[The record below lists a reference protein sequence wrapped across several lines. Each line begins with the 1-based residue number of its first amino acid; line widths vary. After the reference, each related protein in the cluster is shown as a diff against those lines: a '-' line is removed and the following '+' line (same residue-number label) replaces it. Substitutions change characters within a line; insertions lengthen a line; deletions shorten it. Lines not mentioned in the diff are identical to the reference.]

1 MVGETEVRRSGR
13 RTIRPVEYWNFEKP
27 EDVISDKIIYKLS
40 DLTRCSIYD
49 EMSTKYCHEVSS
61 ALSQSSKK
69 KTTVSRISKSAHV
82 TNSHG
87 RVRHRGKLKASSIS
101 ALSKSQS
108 TIPKKTTHKAGSNL
122 NEKDIHHPVVQEHIS
137 SKSEKEKKQVHEL
150 QEEANNKNFSSEIST
165 LESDWLPY
173 NPRGQRDIPRLDLLT
188 LKNSSI
194 NGTQDQTTFEQPS
207 FQNIISSTFINTH
220 SISHQGKHAAVTVP
234 VQHMSENINSG
245 IFKVPR
251 LPSNT
256 LAVKNSTINLLSMA
270 SIPEESSLLEATES
284 EVPSQVCP
292 SKENPLTNTLNQTI
306 LNPPRSSVHSQT
318 HCNAHIEKA
327 IQAAHSGPPSN
338 TRKEIHNQVH
348 CKRDIKETLEDNHSA
363 IAVTAT
369 QDPSIN
375 KTTNNNESV
384 SLRRSGRVRT
394 KPLEFWNFE
403 KITVTTLENG
413 KTNVVHQK
421 QELPS
426 INRKKQQPHKD
437 QSHHPAVAPA
447 RHPPQESTLEI
458 LVLKR
463 KLFSPTSNS
472 LDETADISD
481 NQPLKRQRN
490 LGTTDESPD
499 PETIKVM
506 KFSDLN
512 FGTSLTR
519 NCKCHFARSFEDKNR
534 NIYTGFVFLERG
546 QLVWD
551 VTKETKLYVIDGCG
565 TLQSINKA
573 AQGTAIRLQT
583 ATSLTITSGPNDA
596 GFVMEDLY
604 YVV

>member
-375 KTTNNNESV
+375 KTTNNN
-384 SLRRSGRVRT
+384 
-394 KPLEFWNFE
+394 
-403 KITVTTLENG
+403 
-413 KTNVVHQK
+413 
-421 QELPS
+421 
-426 INRKKQQPHKD
+426 
-437 QSHHPAVAPA
+437 
-447 RHPPQESTLEI
+447 
-458 LVLKR
+458 
-463 KLFSPTSNS
+463 
-472 LDETADISD
+472 
-481 NQPLKRQRN
+481 
-490 LGTTDESPD
+490 GTTDESPD

-583 ATSLTITSGPNDA
+583 ATSLTITSGNKVLVKKDRKCKMLKLFTVLRCTGDIA
-596 GFVMEDLY
+596 SSSNKDEFCIR
-604 YVV
+604 